1 MKTRKQSARHDRKQG
16 FTLLELL
23 VAISVLA
30 VLFAIVLPSIRAA
43 RTATLKRR
51 AEADATAL
59 AQAAIRYKGEYG
71 FWPGQVVLQSPSDKS
86 VRLHTKT
93 ESSLNS
99 SRLLSCIVSGPKSF
113 LENFSTSSGS
123 GNATQTGC
131 LELETNEV
139 YRCFAR
145 VNMQQSTPDHQNPL
159 NPKGISFVELS
170 DELNWDLVYKKDPW
184 NNPYILIMGLSPRSS
199 FFLRNKITSEIILAA
214 SNVTAMAFSMG
225 PPEHQY
231 TNYLFSAG
239 VAK

>member
-1 MKTRKQSARHDRKQG
+1 MKTRAQSVGHGGNQG

-43 RTATLKRR
+43 RTAALKRR
-51 AEADATAL
+51 AQADATAL

-93 ESSLNS
+93 QSSLGANGF
-99 SRLLSCIVSGPKSF
+99 LSCIISAPASF
-113 LENFSTSSGS
+113 LENFNTSSGS
-123 GNATQTGC
+123 GNSTQTGC
-131 LELETNEV
+131 LELDTNEV

-145 VNMQQSTPDHQNPL
+145 VNMQQATQDHQNPL
-159 NPKGISFVELS
+159 NPKGISFIELS
-170 DELNWDLVYKKDPW
+170 EELDWNRVYKKDPW
-184 NNPYILIMGLSPRSS
+184 DNPYILIMGLNPRSS
-199 FFLRNKITSEIILAA
+199 FFLRNKVTGSIITAA

-225 PPEHQY
+225 PPELQY